1 MLVWLSIAALVSV
14 AAIIVI
20 ARDRIVHLQSLLAG
34 GAVMPGCAIAEA
46 VALLLVAL
54 ETALEVQ
61 PDRVRDQLT
70 RFLLRLAFGVA
81 TLECRAHRKE
91 STVLVAFD
99 DDGELEVA
107 HGWILRQE

>member
-20 ARDRIVHLQSLLAG
+20 ARDRIAHLQSLLAG

-54 ETALEVQ
+54 LI
-61 PDRVRDQLT
+61 
-70 RFLLRLAFGVA
+70 FLGH
-81 TLECRAHRKE
+81 RAGM
-91 STVLVAFD
+91 F
-99 DDGELEVA
+99 
-107 HGWILRQE
+107 